1 MMKYNHT
8 VDYCVTLKKGSSY
21 ALLYKKSSRYISVQ
35 LIKINGKKKRYI
47 STWKEQGTGEWVY
60 CATFCIKGE
69 KLIYEDKLCIDYL
82 DAYKQI

>member
-35 LIKINGKKKRYI
+35 LIKINGKKKDT
-47 STWKEQGTGEWVY
+47 SVP
-60 CATFCIKGE
+60 E
-69 KLIYEDKLCIDYL
+69 KSKVQENEYTVLHFV
-82 DAYKQI
+82 